1 MAETKPPTSKPQGL
15 TEQQQKWFA
24 SVQANLARETGKTL
38 DEWAQI
44 VRRDCPETKPR
55 ARTDWLKATHGIG
68 QNRAAAI
75 FSVAFPSE
83 MGWNDAEGLRAA
95 LWTDPAQAAI
105 LKAAEA
111 VVADFPGLVTGQRKT
126 FTAWSNKAQFAA
138 LKPIKGGQAMLGLA
152 VTPDLSARL
161 AEPKNEGWSDRLK
174 AKLPLTSPAEVD
186 EEVKGWLKAAW
197 ERS

>member
-1 MAETKPPTSKPQGL
+1 MDTKPQGL

-38 DEWAQI
+38 DEWVEI

-75 FSVAFPSE
+75 FGVAFPSE
-83 MGWNDAEGLRAA
+83 MGWDDAEGLRVA
-95 LWTDPAQAAI
+95 LWKDPALRAI
-105 LKAAEA
+105 LEA
-111 VVADFPGLVTGQRKT
+111 VETAVADLPGLVTGQRKG

-138 LKPIKGGQAMLGLA
+138 LKPAKGGHAILGLA
-152 VTPDLSARL
+152 VAPDAAPRL

-174 AKLPLTSPAEVD
+174 AKTALTSPADVD
-186 EEVKGWLKAAW
+186 EEVRTLLRAAW